1 MTSHCEKEYCSSLP
15 HSVWPADWLRQVE
28 PVAAASLGISLYALM
43 LRAGAAAYALAR
55 DRYPSCRHW
64 LVLCG
69 HGNNGGDG
77 YVVAR
82 LAAEAGTKV
91 TVIACER
98 SRSLPP
104 EVATARQIWLESGG
118 EILPANSRW
127 PEDIDL
133 IIDGLLGTG
142 LEAAPRAPYEV
153 LIEMVNRSSAPV
165 ISVDIPSGLQA
176 ETGVALGAV
185 VRATHTLTFIALKPG
200 LLTGQARDWVGQLHY
215 SALGLADWLATQPP
229 QIQRITGTD
238 LGKWLKP
245 RRPCSHKGEHG
256 RLLLVGGDHGFG
268 GAIRLAAEAALR
280 SGAGLVRVLTHIE
293 HVGPL
298 LTARPELMV
307 QPLNDNTLQHA
318 VEWADVIVVG
328 PGLGQGDWGNNAL
341 KLLQTS
347 DKPALWDADALN
359 LLALHPE
366 KRQNRVLTPHPGEAA
381 RLLNCRT
388 ADIESDR
395 LLAARRLVE
404 QYGGVV
410 VLKGAGSLIAGQ
422 HGELAIADVGN
433 AGMASGGMGDVL
445 SGIIG
450 GLLAQKCSLYDAAC
464 AGCVVHGAAA
474 DYVAEKQGTR
484 GLLASDL
491 LQVIPH
497 YVNPELAK

>member
-1 MTSHCEKEYCSSLP
+1 MTSHSEKQYSSSLP
-15 HSVWPADWLRQVE
+15 HSAYSADWIRQAE
-28 PVAAASLGISLYALM
+28 PAAAASLGISLYGLM
-43 LRAGAAAYALAR
+43 QRAGAAATSLAR
-55 DRYPSCRHW
+55 DHYPTSSHW

-82 LAAEAGTKV
+82 LAAEAGTQV
-91 TVIACER
+91 SVIACEGVR
-98 SRSLPP
+98 PLPP
-104 EVATARQIWLESGG
+104 EAAIARQAWLESGG
-118 EILPANSRW
+118 EILPAGSCW

-142 LEAAPRAPYEV
+142 LGAAPRAPYQA
-153 LIEMVNRSSAPV
+153 LIETVSRARVPV
-165 ISVDIPSGLQA
+165 ISLDIPSGLQA
-176 ETGVALGAV
+176 ETGAVAGAV

-215 SALGLADWLATQPP
+215 STLGLSNWLATQRP
-229 QIQRITGTD
+229 QIQRFNGAD
-238 LGKWLKP
+238 LGQWLKP

-268 GAIRLAAEAALR
+268 GAIRMAAEAALR
-280 SGAGLVRVLTHIE
+280 SGAGLVRVLTHNE

-307 QPLNDNTLQHA
+307 QRLSDETLQQA
-318 VEWADVIVVG
+318 VEWADVVVVG
-328 PGLGQGDWGNNAL
+328 PGLGQGDWGKNAL
-341 KLLQTS
+341 KLLQSS

-366 KRQNRVLTPHPGEAA
+366 KRQNRVITPHPGEAA

-388 ADIESDR
+388 VDIESDR
-395 LLAARRLVE
+395 LLAARRLVA

-410 VLKGAGSLIAGQ
+410 VLKGAGTLVAGQ
-422 HGELAIADVGN
+422 HGEMAIADVGN

-450 GLLAQKCSLYDAAC
+450 GLLSQKFSLYDAAC

-474 DYVAEKQGTR
+474 DYVADRQGTR

-491 LQVIPH
+491 LPMIPH